1 MMGWLGF
8 ILLVTTGIASMLA
21 IAPLMIKLSKRDAP
35 KDQDLQTADQH
46 KHC

>member
-1 MMGWLGF
+1 MSDWVGF
-8 ILLVTTGIASMLA
+8 ILLVATGIASMLA
-21 IAPLMIKLSKRDAP
+21 IAPLMINLSKRDAP